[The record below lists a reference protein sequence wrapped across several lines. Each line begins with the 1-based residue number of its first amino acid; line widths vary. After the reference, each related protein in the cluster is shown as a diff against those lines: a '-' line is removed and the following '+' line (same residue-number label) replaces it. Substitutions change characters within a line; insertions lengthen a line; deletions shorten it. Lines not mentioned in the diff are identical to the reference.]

1 MIKLLSKYR
10 SLVAAVFVIAPL
22 LIWFSY
28 SELGQIVGEKGNP
41 TQDYCE
47 IVKVTRVETSKI
59 SLSDLFKL
67 TVEKSVC
74 LHCIEERSSHFTS
87 LNKFETD
94 HFFSLQKTTEIY
106 LFDRAFLI

>member
-1 MIKLLSKYR
+1 MIKRLSKYR

-47 IVKVTRVETSKI
+47 IVKVTKAETSKI

-67 TVEKSVC
+67 KVEKAI
-74 LHCIEERSSHFTS
+74 CILCIDEISAHITS
-87 LNKFETD
+87 YNNSDVEQF
-94 HFFSLQKTTEIY
+94 HSPQKTTQIY
-106 LFDRAFLI
+106 LYNQTFLI